1 MLLNDGMLSGLQLL
15 LSLLCNPDVFAHIHS
30 HMVVPIM
37 TLNFELEPGD
47 KLEQLERP
55 LALSDL
61 RLLSLSPTP
70 VELSLTRLRRSKD
83 AVDTANMHV
92 V

>member
-1 MLLNDGMLSGLQLL
+1 
-15 LSLLCNPDVFAHIHS
+15 
-30 HMVVPIM
+30 MVVPIM

-47 KLEQLERP
+47 KLEQVERP

-61 RLLSLSPTP
+61 RLLSLSPIP

-83 AVDTANMHV
+83 AIDTANMLV